1 MIDGGFDS
9 GFDSVDIGGYWGGWE
24 GGVVVEPGWG
34 SVPLGE
40 GISYG
45 GGYGGSISS
54 DLGFDFGRETSG
66 LGHGDWQTQPTVCVQ
81 GGVPPDCPQGYEVI
95 WNPVRCRWECVPVA
109 RVCIQ
114 GGAPRDCPEGYEAV
128 WDNERCAWV
137 CKQPTPRWGV
147 TVPPGVTG
155 SSKVCQITYPAPKC
169 PEGMVPGFN
178 IPACSWECRPA
189 SSVGNGSVSTP
200 GGGAGGGGGGGG
212 TGASEAA
219 KGPLDRV
226 ADVIDRVL
234 AGGGGGII
242 IPQIPQPQA
251 VVAPTTERRYN
262 PAAIVLLVAGLALG
276 GYYVYQRTRRS

>member
-1 MIDGGFDS
+1 MIDS

-45 GGYGGSISS
+45 GGYGTSISS
-54 DLGFDFGRETSG
+54 DLGFDFGRETLG
-66 LGHGDWQTQPTVCVQ
+66 LGYEDRRASTYACVQ
-81 GGVPPDCPQGYEVI
+81 GG
-95 WNPVRCRWECVPVA
+95 
-109 RVCIQ
+109 
-114 GGAPRDCPEGYEAV
+114 AP
-128 WDNERCAWV
+128 
-137 CKQPTPRWGV
+137 
-147 TVPPGVTG
+147 
-155 SSKVCQITYPAPKC
+155 PKC
-169 PEGMVPGFN
+169 PEGQTAVWDQYQCKWVCWPQVRDKDGD
-178 IPACSWECRPA
+178 
-189 SSVGNGSVSTP
+189 
-200 GGGAGGGGGGGG
+200 GGDGGDGK
-212 TGASEAA
+212 T
-219 KGPLDRV
+219 PLDRV
-226 ADVIDRVL
+226 ADVIERVL